1 MPRAASREAD
11 PLDERKTGRKKNARP
26 TGGGGAG
33 SFHECKQFARLGKQ
47 TSPSSLGMMK
57 I

>member
-1 MPRAASREAD
+1 MPRAASREGD